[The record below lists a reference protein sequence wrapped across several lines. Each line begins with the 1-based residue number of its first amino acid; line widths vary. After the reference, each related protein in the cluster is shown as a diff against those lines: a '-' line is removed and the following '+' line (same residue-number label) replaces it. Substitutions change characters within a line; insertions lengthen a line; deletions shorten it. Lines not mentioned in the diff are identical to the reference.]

1 MSKPWIEVMRWCVE
15 NPCEDPIQFMDCW
28 LEGRFDVCRKEWPEV
43 PESCYP
49 GTTDE
54 AVDLR
59 AQAEAAIGPDD
70 ESYFEYEDMIAAYE
84 AGYAHGVSSR

>member
-43 PESCYP
+43 PES
-49 GTTDE
+49 
-54 AVDLR
+54 
-59 AQAEAAIGPDD
+59 
-70 ESYFEYEDMIAAYE
+70 
-84 AGYAHGVSSR
+84 